1 MKGNKDQRPFSEQIC
16 PLTIASQEA
25 EICVL
30 FHSPIIYQT
39 PCPVAVFNFT
49 AWRPKA
55 PGSSFALESIDL
67 AASPA
72 SVALVGIVNHAGFN
86 IDLPSSVL
94 ISIPGSV
101 FFLDPL
107 SVWAWILDRGAG
119 FQMKFVL
126 LGHQDLWVSGNI
138 RECEVLQSETKDI
151 SNPTSPAFCRPHQ
164 TCVGDC
170 RNPHSSGKEHC
181 VLFL

>member
-1 MKGNKDQRPFSEQIC
+1 MQMHIAEILLSKGNKDQRPFSEQVC
-16 PLTIASQEA
+16 SLTIASREM

-30 FHSPIIYQT
+30 FHSPIIYQA

-72 SVALVGIVNHAGFN
+72 SVPLVGTVNHVGSS
-86 IDLPSSVL
+86 IDLPSSVF

-101 FFLDPL
+101 LFLDPSVCLGLDFGQRGRL
-107 SVWAWILDRGAG
+107 SDEICASWAPGSLG
-119 FQMKFVL
+119 FWKQQGV
-126 LGHQDLWVSGNI
+126 
-138 RECEVLQSETKDI
+138 
-151 SNPTSPAFCRPHQ
+151 
-164 TCVGDC
+164 
-170 RNPHSSGKEHC
+170 
-181 VLFL
+181 

>member
-1 MKGNKDQRPFSEQIC
+1 MQTHIAEILLSKGNKDQRPFSEQIC
-16 PLTIASQEA
+16 PLTIASQEV

-72 SVALVGIVNHAGFN
+72 SVALVGLVIHAGFN
-86 IDLPSSVL
+86 TDLPSSVF

-101 FFLDPL
+101 LFLDPAVCLGLDFGQRGRL
-107 SVWAWILDRGAG
+107 SDEICASWAPGPLG
-119 FQMKFVL
+119 FWK
-126 LGHQDLWVSGNI
+126 HQGV
-138 RECEVLQSETKDI
+138 
-151 SNPTSPAFCRPHQ
+151 
-164 TCVGDC
+164 
-170 RNPHSSGKEHC
+170 
-181 VLFL
+181 